1 MEEAARTFTTLFSR
15 ALEENFPERHCRV
28 VQLRYGLI
36 DGRYHTLEQIAE
48 RQPLTRERNRQMVAK
63 SLRIIRM
70 RGRKNLAQGNT
81 TRACAALLLYVQQL
95 FKQEEPGYLDR
106 MIAFAQGALPHLPQQ
121 SIALP
126 LLVSLLCPLEQESGC
141 LRDLLERSA
150 LEAARGLGL
159 LGEASG
165 SEQDL
170 QDLAAGEQHEQA
182 SGAKWPQGKK
192 PAPPFTKHLSLAL
205 FQAGLSLQEIAR
217 SRGLKRRT
225 VATHLSEVIEEGEEV
240 AWERIVS
247 SQQYE

>member
-48 RQPLTRERNRQMVAK
+48 RYHLTRERIRQMVAK

-150 LEAARGLGL
+150 LEAARGLGP
-159 LGEASG
+159 
-165 SEQDL
+165 
-170 QDLAAGEQHEQA
+170 AGEKAGTPVHQA
-182 SGAKWPQGKK
+182 SQPRPLSGRVVSPGDRPQPGAQEADGGH
-192 PAPPFTKHLSLAL
+192 PP
-205 FQAGLSLQEIAR
+205 ER
-217 SRGLKRRT
+217 SDRGRRRGRLGAHRLKSAVRTNRR
-225 VATHLSEVIEEGEEV
+225 
-240 AWERIVS
+240 RF
-247 SQQYE
+247 